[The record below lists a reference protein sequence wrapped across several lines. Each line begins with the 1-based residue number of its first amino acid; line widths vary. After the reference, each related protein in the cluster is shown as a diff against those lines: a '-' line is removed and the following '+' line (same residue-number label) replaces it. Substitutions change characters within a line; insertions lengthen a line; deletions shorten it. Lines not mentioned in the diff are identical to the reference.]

1 MKQFFL
7 TDQGKVREQNE
18 DAGGLFKNQ
27 ANQTLSV
34 IADGMG
40 GHKAGDV
47 ASEIVQSFF
56 LAQWQ
61 ENEKITSIEQ
71 AEEWLDANIH
81 LANQKVYQHAEAN
94 PECKGMG
101 TTVIATIFLDDQIVV
116 AHIGDS
122 RCYLFNQHLEQIT
135 EDHSLV
141 NELVRTGEISK
152 KQADIHPQKN
162 VLMKALGT
170 AESIT
175 PDVFT
180 IQWQPGDRFLIC
192 TDGLTDKV
200 SDSELESF
208 MTEEKSLQEIAE
220 QLVNR
225 ANELGGED
233 NITLALLEYPAGEE
247 GDFSC

>member
-47 ASEIVQSFF
+47 ASEIVRSSF
-56 LAQWQ
+56 LEQWQ
-61 ENEKITSIEQ
+61 ENEEITTTEH
-71 AEEWLDANIH
+71 AEKWLNDNIH

-94 PECKGMG
+94 PECNGMG
-101 TTVIATIFLDDQIVV
+101 TTVIAAIFLDDQISI

-122 RCYLFNQHLEQIT
+122 RCYLFNQHFEQIT

-152 KQADIHPQKN
+152 QEADNHPQKN

-170 AESIT
+170 AESII

-180 IQWQPGDRFLIC
+180 IQWQSGNRCLIC

-208 MTEEKSLQEIAE
+208 IAEERSLQEIAE

-233 NITLALLEYPAGEE
+233 NITLTLLEYSDREE
-247 GDFSC
+247 GDSSC